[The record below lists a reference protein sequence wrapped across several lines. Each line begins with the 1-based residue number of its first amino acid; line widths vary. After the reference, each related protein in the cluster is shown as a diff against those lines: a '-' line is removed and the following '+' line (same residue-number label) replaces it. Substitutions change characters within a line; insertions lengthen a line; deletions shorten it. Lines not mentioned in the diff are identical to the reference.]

1 MREHWHRASAW
12 VSLRG
17 MHEEPSAALPGT
29 WTAQNPRR
37 LSKGQRA
44 AAIGAVTL
52 LVAAGVWTLHPFL
65 HGLGWGAIFATS
77 FWPIHQRCSRRWPR
91 GRRLLLP
98 LAFTLFIL
106 LVFVIPLVMVVRAVL
121 HDSSSVLQWLAI
133 ARTQGVP
140 APDFLYGLPHGDQ
153 LVAWWQSALGTPE
166 GISRLSMHAQGQ
178 GGFQLVTGERIV
190 GGLTHR
196 VLLVSFMLLTLFF
209 LLRDGESVAQA
220 LRIATRRAFGS
231 AGENVARQ
239 AVQAIRGT
247 VNGLVIVGFGEG
259 VILGGAYMLAG
270 VTHPALLG
278 LLTALLSAI
287 PMGAVVAVV
296 IAVGMLFAA
305 GHMAAAIVVAAAGG
319 VVIFVADHFVRPVF
333 IGGATRLPFVWVLL
347 GILGGI
353 EAWGLIGLVLGPA
366 VMAVLM
372 LLWREF
378 VGAVKGPLNPTGTES
393 A

>member
-1 MREHWHRASAW
+1 MQ
-12 VSLRG
+12 
-17 MHEEPSAALPGT
+17 EEPSASRPGT
-29 WTAQNPRR
+29 WTAQRPHQW
-37 LSKGQRA
+37 SKGQRT
-44 AAIGAVTL
+44 AAIGAAAL
-52 LVAAGVWTLHPFL
+52 LIGAGLWTLHSFL

-77 FWPIHQRCSRRWPR
+77 LWPMHQRCCQRWPG

-106 LVFVIPLVMVVRAVL
+106 LVFVIPLVMVVTALV
-121 HDSSSVLQWLAI
+121 HDSSSVLQWLAA
-133 ARTQGVP
+133 ARAQGVP
-140 APDFLYGLPHGDQ
+140 APDFLYALPHGDQ

-196 VLLVSFMLLTLFF
+196 ILLVSFMLLTLFF
-209 LLRDGESVAQA
+209 LLRDGDNVTQA

-259 VILGGAYMLAG
+259 FILGLTYMLAG

-296 IAVGMLFAA
+296 VAVGMQVAA
-305 GHMAAAIVVAAAGG
+305 GHMAAAIVVAAVGG
-319 VVIFVADHFVRPVF
+319 AVIFVADHFVRPVF
-333 IGGATRLPFVWVLL
+333 IGGATRLPFLWVLL

-366 VMAVLM
+366 LMAVLM

-378 VGAVKGPLNPTGTES
+378 VGAVKGPLNPAATDSE
-393 A
+393 